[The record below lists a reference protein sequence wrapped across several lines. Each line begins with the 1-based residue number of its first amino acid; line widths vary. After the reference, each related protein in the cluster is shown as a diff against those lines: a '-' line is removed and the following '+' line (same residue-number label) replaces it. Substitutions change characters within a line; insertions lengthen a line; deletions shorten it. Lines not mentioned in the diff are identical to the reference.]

1 MRERFYFPV
10 LQALAAGWSQLDN
23 RKFLAIFQGLTL
35 AGPQVFTPE
44 IANQVLNLFMD
55 KLASMNF
62 DEVISFLEL
71 LIKYTRMSLDS
82 QSVGELIDRQAVMEQ
97 VNDNYMSGRVKAL
110 SLMELASLYWVTD
123 ALGTQWS

>member
-1 MRERFYFPV
+1 M
-10 LQALAAGWSQLDN
+10 
-23 RKFLAIFQGLTL
+23 

-82 QSVGELIDRQAVMEQ
+82 QSLGELIDRQAVMEQ

>member
-1 MRERFYFPV
+1 M
-10 LQALAAGWSQLDN
+10 
-23 RKFLAIFQGLTL
+23 

>member
-1 MRERFYFPV
+1 M
-10 LQALAAGWSQLDN
+10 
-23 RKFLAIFQGLTL
+23 

-97 VNDNYMSGRVKAL
+97 VNDNYMIGRVKAL

-123 ALGTQWS
+123 ALGTQWY

>member
-1 MRERFYFPV
+1 
-10 LQALAAGWSQLDN
+10 
-23 RKFLAIFQGLTL
+23 L

-97 VNDNYMSGRVKAL
+97 VNDNYMIGRVKAL

>member
-1 MRERFYFPV
+1 M
-10 LQALAAGWSQLDN
+10 
-23 RKFLAIFQGLTL
+23 

-97 VNDNYMSGRVKAL
+97 VNDNYMIGRVKAL

>member
-1 MRERFYFPV
+1 M
-10 LQALAAGWSQLDN
+10 
-23 RKFLAIFQGLTL
+23 

-82 QSVGELIDRQAVMEQ
+82 QSVGELIDRQAVM
-97 VNDNYMSGRVKAL
+97 
-110 SLMELASLYWVTD
+110 
-123 ALGTQWS
+123 